1 MTPHPL
7 RYALP
12 ITLTV
17 EPDQEMTVIYGIMN
31 NDGKLAISG
40 TWSPDYDKPIMGR
53 LVYTSRHKY
62 DPAWADFR
70 VEATGCDDLLQYWSI
85 THPVTRS
92 KLTFS
97 TPVRG
102 EYVTGAVIKPPRKSK
117 NQVHPWRWEAGKWT
131 KSAVQP

>member
-1 MTPHPL
+1 MTPKPL
-7 RYALP
+7 GYALP

-17 EPDQEMTVIYGIMN
+17 HSDQETTVIYGIMN

>member
-1 MTPHPL
+1 M
-7 RYALP
+7 
-12 ITLTV
+12 
-17 EPDQEMTVIYGIMN
+17 IYGIMN

-40 TWSPDYDKPIMGR
+40 TWLPDYDKPIMGR

-62 DPAWADFR
+62 DPVWADFR